1 MANDSALTARISKPK
16 ILIVAALI
24 SVVAIFIAFPAKAL
38 ETLAFVAI
46 SLLQVSPLVI
56 PGILI
61 AAWVSA
67 SGASGRIAEVF
78 NGNLLKTI
86 VAASLIGAVTPVC
99 GVTVLPLMAGLLAA
113 GVPLA
118 PVMAFWLSS
127 PVTDPAMLATTAATL
142 GMSFA
147 IGKTIAAMGLGL
159 FGGGVTALLG
169 KHAWAQSALRDNAL
183 VGSLGQVCQADEI
196 EWAVWRS
203 SEHRAHFRTESIAIS
218 RLVLICLIP
227 AFAAEFVLQS
237 LLEPEALSSYVG
249 GDVWWAVPLAVIVGA
264 PAYLDGLRR
273 FAADPFAHGSWHVN
287 RCSDGVSG
295 LRRRRQ
301 HLGRDGDLSS
311 AEVEAVFALPRP
323 CGNRFNGRRLALW
336 NSWLASR
343 RPVSPQKSLYVLDQT

>member
-1 MANDSALTARISKPK
+1 MANDSALTPRISKTK
-16 ILIVAALI
+16 ILIAAALI
-24 SVVAIFIAFPAKAL
+24 SVVVISIAFPAKAL

-67 SGASGRIAEVF
+67 SGASSHIAEVF
-78 NGNLLKTI
+78 NGNLFKTI

-127 PVTDPAMLATTAATL
+127 PVTDSAMLATTAATL

-147 IGKTIAAMGLGL
+147 IGKTLAAMGLGL
-159 FGGGVTALLG
+159 FGGGVTALLS
-169 KHAWAQSALRDNAL
+169 KRPWAQSALRDNAL
-183 VGSLGQVCQADEI
+183 VGSLGQVCQVDEI
-196 EWAVWRS
+196 EWAVWHS
-203 SEHRAHFRTESIAIS
+203 SEHRAHFRTEFIAIS

-264 PAYLDGLRR
+264 PAYLDGY
-273 FAADPFAHGSWHVN
+273 AALPLTRSLMDHGMS
-287 RCSDGVSG
+287 SGAAMAFLVSG
-295 LRRRRQ
+295 GVVSIWGAMAIYPVLK
-301 HLGRDGDLSS
+301 LKPFL
-311 AEVEAVFALPRP
+311 LY
-323 CGNRFNGRRLALW
+323 LALAVTG
-336 NSWLASR
+336 SMAAGWLFGI
-343 RPVSPQKSLYVLDQT
+343 VG